1 MKNEMNILVSDT
13 PREGILRLTMDDQK
27 SGNALSEEM
36 MSILIK
42 AIEKASIDDS
52 VKVIILAA
60 EGSIFSSGHNLKQIT
75 DAREQSE
82 DGEPYF
88 KQLFDQCSSLM
99 QLLVNCPK
107 PVIAQISGIATAA
120 GLSLIHISEPTRP
133 Y

>member
-1 MKNEMNILVSDT
+1 MNNEMNILVSDT

-27 SGNALSEEM
+27 SGNALWEEM

-42 AIEKASIDDS
+42 SIEKASIDDS

-82 DGEPYF
+82 VGEPYF
-88 KQLFDQCSSLM
+88 
-99 QLLVNCPK
+99 
-107 PVIAQISGIATAA
+107 
-120 GLSLIHISEPTRP
+120 
-133 Y
+133 

>member
-1 MKNEMNILVSDT
+1 MNNEMNILVSDT

-60 EGSIFSSGHNLKQIT
+60 EGSIFSSGHNL
-75 DAREQSE
+75 
-82 DGEPYF
+82 
-88 KQLFDQCSSLM
+88 
-99 QLLVNCPK
+99 
-107 PVIAQISGIATAA
+107 
-120 GLSLIHISEPTRP
+120 
-133 Y
+133 